1 MHIRLSAYASE
12 VHRYKSKL
20 VNCRLSIWEVQIH
33 PVDLPIHASCEA
45 ERREAGR
52 RARDGAARR
61 RAAGGGRRLPSVE
74 SQERKGAERDLGGSN
89 LACVD
94 LAGAPK

>member
-52 RARDGAARR
+52 RARDGAA
-61 RAAGGGRRLPSVE
+61 GGGRRLPSVE